1 MLQLALREW
10 KTSGLSRTSVNK
22 NNLLLT
28 DADAGIFVS
37 SAYPFE
43 RQSHLLLTVE
53 PSFKYRT
60 RQKQDLAHTERKS
73 GEEQIFIAWK
83 NRNTAAKTP
92 GLTYYCFR
100 NLW

>member
-1 MLQLALREW
+1 MLQLALRER

-22 NNLLLT
+22 NNLLVT
-28 DADAGIFVS
+28 DADAGIFVRS
-37 SAYPFE
+37 VYQFE
-43 RQSHLLLTVE
+43 RQSRLLLTVE
-53 PSFKYRT
+53 PAFKYRT
-60 RQKQDLAHTERKS
+60 RQKQHLVHTERKS

-83 NRNTAAKTP
+83 NRKTGAKTP